1 MPNVTTT
8 TRQERADTADDDA
21 LKQAHAASTD
31 DGDTDDDGTSG
42 DDLPEHVRA
51 AIRRANR
58 QAAKARTELQAI
70 RAQQEAEAE
79 ERRKA
84 ALTAEERAREAEAK
98 AAKAQA
104 DADAR
109 VQRAERLAAL
119 AGKVSHPDRVL
130 RLMDDPT
137 AYFDGTTPDLERIT
151 ADFPEYMPQA
161 TAPTAPPPA
170 RVSGAAGIPARR
182 PNAQDKAAQALASG
196 DVGAY
201 AAAEAARMAA
211 RRATPKE

>member
-1 MPNVTTT
+1 MPDMTTT
-8 TRQERADTADDDA
+8 TRQVRADTADDDA
-21 LKQAHAASTD
+21 LTKAHAAAGDD
-31 DGDTDDDGTSG
+31 DGTDDDGTSG

-58 QAAKARTELQAI
+58 QAAKARPELQAMK
-70 RAQQEAEAE
+70 AQQEAEAE

-84 ALTAEERAREAEAK
+84 ALTAEERAKEAERK
-98 AAKAQA
+98 AAQVQA
-104 DADAR
+104 DAEAR
-109 VQRAERLAAL
+109 VQRAERLVAL
-119 AGKVSHPDRVL
+119 AGKVNHPDRVL

-137 AYFDGTTPDLERIT
+137 AYFDGNTPDLERIR
-151 ADFPEYMPQA
+151 ADFPEYAPQA
-161 TAPTAPPPA
+161 AAPAAPPPA

-182 PNAQDKAAQALASG
+182 PNPQDKAAQALASG

-211 RRATPKE
+211 RRAKP